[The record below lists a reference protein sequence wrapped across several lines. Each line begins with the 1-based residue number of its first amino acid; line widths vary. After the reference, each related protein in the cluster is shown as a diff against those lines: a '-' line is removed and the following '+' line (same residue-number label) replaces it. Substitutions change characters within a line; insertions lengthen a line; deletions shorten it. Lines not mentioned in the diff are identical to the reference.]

1 MIFTNMLKMQ
11 ERETYYVNIIN
22 ESKIFQCI
30 LFYEF
35 YLSKFLNNSTAV
47 KYTVW
52 NIYPTLYQMM
62 KTGCH
67 V

>member
-1 MIFTNMLKMQ
+1 MK
-11 ERETYYVNIIN
+11 ERQTYHVNIIN
-22 ESKIFQCI
+22 ESKLFQCI

-35 YLSKFLNNSTAV
+35 FLSKFLENSTAV

-52 NIYPTLYQMM
+52 IIYPALYQMM

>member
-1 MIFTNMLKMQ
+1 MLKIK
-11 ERETYYVNIIN
+11 ERQTYPFNIIN
-22 ESKIFQCI
+22 ESKIFQYI
-30 LFYEF
+30 QFYEF
-35 YLSKFLNNSTAV
+35 FLSKFLENSTAV